1 MHDLMEGNSAQ
12 QRLEAMDHA
21 TFDAHLIHTWNPK
34 YPWIRTAIDDN
45 PSLTPAHFADH
56 ATAQLIAGI
65 ERSPLREKMRGQ
77 VLNHTRDIVR
87 YAAFEILHAS
97 AQLTHL
103 RQQSPD
109 KMVTMARTDYVDSL
123 KLGTIRTNHRNSP
136 LWEQGTKTQ
145 TGGKTLYE
153 IRLKSQWDKK
163 FLEALA
169 GGNTANKFEISE
181 LRSFINEQ
189 MPFLATF
196 DRGKSDVHYEAF
208 RTEMLG
214 IADSYSFLDDDLR
227 GRVLHR
233 TFDAWLSKDDENRA
247 NIAQAERML
256 KDPFFRAAKKE
267 ELSSWTPTQ
276 INDAITAYGHRASGN
291 AEKRLE
297 HLLDLQAS
305 DPRIEK
311 PNVNLMDPSSLPFII
326 KYLNGLLAS
335 GMEPKKLLPFI
346 KPLLCTLE
354 WHTMDAMERILSCE
368 SLQDNEREMAKKAA
382 IADAHAIQTVIRRIQ
397 EHLRL
402 HPSEHPALGLIA
414 VALASQDSQT
424 TMMLLRSMV

>member
-1 MHDLMEGNSAQ
+1 MATNTPH
-12 QRLEAMDHA
+12 QRPDEMDHA
-21 TFDAHLIHTWNPK
+21 TYDAHLIHAWNPK
-34 YPWIRTAIDDN
+34 YPWIRTATDDN

-77 VLNHTRDIVR
+77 VLDETRDVVR

-97 AQLTHL
+97 TQLTHL

-109 KMVTMARTDYVDSL
+109 KAVTMARNDYIDSL

-145 TGGKTLYE
+145 TGGKTMYE

-169 GGNTANKFEISE
+169 GGNTANKFEISD
-181 LRSFINEQ
+181 LRSFINEH

-196 DRGKSDVHYEAF
+196 DRGKSDVYYEGF

-214 IADSYSFLDDDLR
+214 IADTYSFLDDDLR
-227 GRVLHR
+227 GRILHR

-267 ELSSWTPTQ
+267 ELSSWTPTR
-276 INDAITAYGHRASGN
+276 INEAITAYGHRASGN

-305 DPRIEK
+305 DPRIKK
-311 PNVNLMDPSSLPFII
+311 PDVNLIDQSSLPLII
-326 KYLNGLLAS
+326 KHLNGLLAS
-335 GMEPKKLLPFI
+335 GMEPRQLRPFI

-354 WHTMDAMERILSCE
+354 WHTMDAMERILSSE
-368 SLQDNEREMAKKAA
+368 SLQENEREIAKKAA
-382 IADAHAIQTVIRRIQ
+382 IADAHDIQTVLRQIQ
-397 EHLRL
+397 EQLRL

-414 VALASQDSQT
+414 VALASQNRQT
-424 TMMLLRSMV
+424 TKKPPRSRV